1 MPGLYL
7 HVPFCVRRCLY
18 CDFYI
23 VPLGEGTLPKRLR
36 DFRSLKHRGFL
47 RALEAE
53 LRALPSA
60 FRPETLYVG
69 GGTPTELPLEDL
81 QHLLQLIEDHV
92 DLSKVR
98 EFTLEANPGTLDA
111 DMVDLIANSAVDRV
125 SLGVQSFD
133 NPTLEALGRI
143 HNAEEA
149 RQSFHLLREA
159 GIRNLG
165 VDLLFALPQKNEK
178 RDESTLQ
185 TNLEALAELSPEH
198 VSWYSL
204 EFEPGTAF
212 TEMRD
217 KGFLQEPDGEQAD
230 LEYRKIRNGL
240 RELGYTQYELFSFT
254 RKHPCDHNIN
264 YWRGGEFMG
273 CGPSAH
279 SHSHG
284 ARWSNPADLTLW
296 TQAWLHGH
304 PPETVKESLSP
315 EAKARERLITELRL
329 TRGISPATFAAET
342 GFHPRELI
350 PAELLAEWT
359 RNNWLADHGDHLKLR
374 PPAYLISDAL
384 FREIVPSL

>member
-23 VPLGEGTLPKRLR
+23 VPLGEGPLPKRLR
-36 DFRSLKHRGFL
+36 DFRSLKHRGYL
-47 RALEAE
+47 QALESE
-53 LRALPSA
+53 LRALPAS
-60 FRPETLYVG
+60 FRPDTVYVG

-81 QHLLQLIEDHV
+81 RRLLQMIEHHV
-92 DLSKVR
+92 DLSRVR

-111 DMVDLIANSAVDRV
+111 EMADLIAQSSADRV

-133 NPTLEALGRI
+133 DPTLETLGRI
-143 HNAEEA
+143 HTAGEA
-149 RQSFHLLREA
+149 RRSVQLLRDA

-165 VDLLFALPQKNEK
+165 IDLLFALPGNNAG
-178 RDESTLQ
+178 TLQ
-185 TNLEALAELSPEH
+185 TNLDALAELQPEH

-217 KGFLQEPDGEQAD
+217 KGFLREPEGEEAD
-230 LEYRKIRNGL
+230 LEYRTLRKGL

-254 RKHPCDHNIN
+254 RNHPCIHNIN

-279 SHSHG
+279 SHDCG

-296 TQAWLHGH
+296 TQAWFKGV
-304 PPETVKESLSP
+304 PPETTKETLPP

-329 TRGISPATFAAET
+329 TQGISLSKFARET
-342 GFHPRELI
+342 GYPPLGLI
-350 PAELLAEWT
+350 PEERLAEWT
-359 RNNWLADHGDHLKLR
+359 ENHWLSLRGDQLKLR
-374 PPAYLISDAL
+374 PSAYLISDAL
-384 FREIVPSL
+384 FREIVPGR